1 VIETLNTIVRDAV
14 QRLYQQTTTDLPP
27 LIAAVTIFLI
37 AYVIAALARWL
48 IHRAFKGL
56 ELERW
61 MRRSGISALLDRSG
75 RMRAPH
81 IVGRGVFWAILFAGI
96 LTALNAV
103 GGGVTSRIVESAVM
117 LLPRA
122 VAGAAIVLGGVLLA
136 QFLGRG
142 ALVWAVNED
151 LPYPRR
157 LSMLVR
163 VLVVF
168 VAVVAAAD
176 TLDFARTV
184 FLAAF
189 ILIVGGLALAIGIA
203 VGLTTRDA
211 MKNYLRERSSR
222 AASSPYS
229 EEEKSLW
236 SHL

>member
-1 VIETLNTIVRDAV
+1 VIETLNGIVRDAV
-14 QRLYQQTTTDLPP
+14 QRLYVQTTTDLPP

-75 RMRAPH
+75 RLRAPKV
-81 IVGRGVFWAILFAGI
+81 VGRVVFWAILFAGI

-103 GGGVTSRIVESAVM
+103 GGGVTSRIVERAVM
-117 LLPRA
+117 LLPRV

-157 LSMLVR
+157 FSMLVR

-203 VGLTTRDA
+203 VGLTMRDA
-211 MKNYLRERSSR
+211 MKNYLQERSSR
-222 AASSPYS
+222 PPSQYR

>member
-1 VIETLNTIVRDAV
+1 VIETLNAIVRDAL
-14 QRLYQQTTTDLPP
+14 QRLYHQTTTDLPP

-37 AYVIAALARWL
+37 AYVIATLARWL

-61 MRRSGISALLDRSG
+61 MRRSGISTLLDRSG
-75 RMRAPH
+75 RLRAPH
-81 IVGRGVFWAILFAGI
+81 MVGRVVFWAILFAGI

-122 VAGAAIVLGGVLLA
+122 VAGAVIVLGGVLLA

-151 LPYPRR
+151 MPYPRR
-157 LSMLVR
+157 ISMLVR

-203 VGLTTRDA
+203 VGLTMRDA
-211 MKNYLRERSSR
+211 MKTYLQDRSSR
-222 AASSPYS
+222 VAPPYS